1 MIPLDENRIDQ
12 MCLIL
17 DQAQRYT
24 PTIVTDEKVV
34 LPNGED
40 YFFKKENMHE
50 ILIGGDQVTVTR
62 ARSSIAVRRT
72 HDTNKEKLLGVVPVI
87 EDWHARLILMQVSC
101 IYQACCMC
109 SSFIHCT
116 NNNTT
121 PPLKDTSDIR
131 TPFC

>member
-62 ARSSIAVRRT
+62 ARSSIAVT
-72 HDTNKEKLLGVVPVI
+72 L
-87 EDWHARLILMQVSC
+87 
-101 IYQACCMC
+101 
-109 SSFIHCT
+109 
-116 NNNTT
+116 
-121 PPLKDTSDIR
+121 
-131 TPFC
+131 